1 MVLANR
7 PHVACPQPMVVLE
20 KNVILTKA
28 DHTGEQSLTHLMHM
42 ERGGA

>member
-1 MVLANR
+1 
-7 PHVACPQPMVVLE
+7 MVVLE

-42 ERGGA
+42 QRGSVDHAHVLLPDVET